1 MLFVPV
7 VVVTSVVVLVVV
19 EAYTFGLLKGKA
31 HPQPK

>member
-7 VVVTSVVVLVVV
+7 VVVTSLVVLGVV

>member
-7 VVVTSVVVLVVV
+7 VVVSSLVVLVVV

-31 HPQPK
+31 RLHAK